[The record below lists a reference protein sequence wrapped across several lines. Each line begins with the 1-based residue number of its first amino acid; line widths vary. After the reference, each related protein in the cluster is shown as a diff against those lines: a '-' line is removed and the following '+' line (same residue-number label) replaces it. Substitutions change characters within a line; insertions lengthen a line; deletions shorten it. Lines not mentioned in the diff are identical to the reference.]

1 MDEYIGVIKQF
12 ASQRCLSN
20 YMFCEGQTLQAQQYQ
35 ALFAVIGYTYGGNGT
50 ASFNLPDLRPN
61 PPSVL
66 NNGWGN
72 KPKYII
78 CVNGIFPDFD

>member
-1 MDEYIGVIKQF
+1 MDEIIGVIKQF
-12 ASQRCLSN
+12 AGQRCFSD
-20 YMFCEGQTLQAQQYQ
+20 YMFCEGQTLQTQQYQ

-72 KPKYII
+72 EPKYII
-78 CVNGIFPDFD
+78 CVNGIYPPFE